1 MVGGA
6 GHVETLRAAHS
17 VNHSVDL
24 AAGSALVKDG
34 DALSN
39 AFARVHF
46 AGVWIGGYN
55 KHAYNNMEGKV
66 RRRGQGTSR
75 QGTSRQGTSRQGT
88 SRAEPLC
95 AEPLCAEPLCAEP
108 LCAEPLCVG
117 RNAAKGT
124 AMCLV
129 NLWFPDSI
137 VLKYFITKL
146 YYQMSQNSILHVD
159 KAEPPAKLE
168 EVTRLMAQSNLYSKP
183 DLIDHII
190 KKMEKHKEDFAKR
203 RERERRKN
211 RGLIGGKS
219 KRVKSKRNKRSTK
232 RRNARK

>member
-24 AAGSALVKDG
+24 AAESALVKDG

-75 QGTSRQGTSRQGT
+75 QGTSRQGTSR
-88 SRAEPLC
+88 
-95 AEPLCAEPLCAEP
+95 
-108 LCAEPLCVG
+108 AEPLCVG

-129 NLWFPDSI
+129 NLWFPDS
-137 VLKYFITKL
+137 
-146 YYQMSQNSILHVD
+146 MS
-159 KAEPPAKLE
+159 
-168 EVTRLMAQSNLYSKP
+168 
-183 DLIDHII
+183 
-190 KKMEKHKEDFAKR
+190 F
-203 RERERRKN
+203 
-211 RGLIGGKS
+211 
-219 KRVKSKRNKRSTK
+219 
-232 RRNARK
+232 

>member
-6 GHVETLRAAHS
+6 GHVETLRAADPIH
-17 VNHSVDL
+17 HLVDL

-55 KHAYNNMEGKV
+55 KHAYNNNQFRELRKSAAP
-66 RRRGQGTSR
+66 RTQRGGAHCDVPCELMVPR
-75 QGTSRQGTSRQGT
+75 FH
-88 SRAEPLC
+88 
-95 AEPLCAEPLCAEP
+95 
-108 LCAEPLCVG
+108 V
-117 RNAAKGT
+117 
-124 AMCLV
+124 
-129 NLWFPDSI
+129 I
-137 VLKYFITKL
+137 LKYFLTKL
-146 YYQMSQNSILHVD
+146 YYQISHNSNLHVSM
-159 KAEPPAKLE
+159 AETSGKLE
-168 EVTRLMAQSNLYSKP
+168 EVIRLMAQSNLDPKP
-183 DLIDHII
+183 DSIDRII